1 MKNQNL
7 AEVFGKLLSHD
18 QAFVFYRLPYSNI
31 VHCFF
36 QDDSTL
42 NLTPDLKIEGF
53 VMSRFYDPLPV
64 PYISNK
70 NRLEFKYIPNFRQN
84 NVLHNGDLLEDKS
97 TFINVVNKTKSAI
110 ASGLMK
116 KLVVAR
122 GVRINEEVDSLKM
135 FTNLLSL
142 YPSAMV
148 YYWNHPK
155 AETWIGAS
163 PEQLFSTQSGRL
175 TTMAL
180 AGTLLYNDQEK
191 YHWDVKEKVEQGWVR
206 DTLYKDLKNLF
217 PKNEVKC
224 SETFTQRAGNLV
236 HLCNILTVDSPSFN
250 ILELIKTLHPTPAVG
265 GIPVKEGIQFL
276 TKNEKLDRAYYAGF
290 LGPLWEDT
298 QIDLF
303 VNLRC
308 AQIIK
313 EGLLLYVGAGITS
326 DSDPEKEWEET
337 QNKTKTLLAAL

>member
-1 MKNQNL
+1 MNNQDL
-7 AEVFGKLLSHD
+7 TEVFGNLLS
-18 QAFVFYRLPYSNI
+18 QNLAFVFYRLPRSNV

-42 NLTPDLKIEGF
+42 NLTSDLKIYGF
-53 VMSRFYDPLPV
+53 VMSRFYDSLPA
-64 PYISNK
+64 PYISYK
-70 NRLEFKYIPNFRQN
+70 NRLKFKYIPSFLKSKG
-84 NVLHNGDLLEDKS
+84 VHSGSLSEDKS
-97 TFINVVNKTKSAI
+97 TFIDIVNKTKSAI
-110 ASGLMK
+110 SSGLLK

-122 GVRINEEVDSLKM
+122 DVRINEAVDPLKM

-142 YPSAMV
+142 YPNAMV

-155 AETWIGAS
+155 AETWIGAT
-163 PEQLFSTQSGRL
+163 PEQLFSSQSGRL

-191 YHWDVKEKVEQGWVR
+191 YHWDIKEKVEQGWVR

-236 HLCNILTVDSPSFN
+236 HLCNTLTVDSVKFN
-250 ILELIKTLHPTPAVG
+250 TLELIKTLHPTPAVG
-265 GIPVKEGIQFL
+265 GIPVEEGTQFL
-276 TKNEKLDRAYYAGF
+276 IKNEKLDRAYYAGF
-290 LGPLWEDT
+290 LGPVWEDT
-298 QIDLF
+298 KIDFF

-308 AQIIK
+308 AQILK
-313 EGLLLYVGAGITS
+313 EAILLYVGAGITFE
-326 DSDPEKEWEET
+326 SDPEKEWEET